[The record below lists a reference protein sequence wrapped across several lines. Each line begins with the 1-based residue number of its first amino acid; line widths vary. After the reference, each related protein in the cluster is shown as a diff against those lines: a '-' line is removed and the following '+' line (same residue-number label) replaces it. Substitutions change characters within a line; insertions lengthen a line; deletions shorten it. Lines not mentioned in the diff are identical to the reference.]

1 MRKVH
6 TLKEAAAATGLAE
19 WELRQGAKSGKYPAM
34 RAGGPKGKLLF
45 DVELL
50 EQAITRI
57 MLSNTLPAAENQP
70 GTIRP
75 VRIAK

>member
-1 MRKVH
+1 MRKVL
-6 TLKEAAAATGLAE
+6 TIKEAAAATGLAE

-34 RAGGPKGKLLF
+34 RAGGPNGKFLF

-57 MLSNTLPAAENQP
+57 MLENTMPTTEARP
-70 GTIRP
+70 GVIRP
-75 VRIAK
+75 VKIKK

>member
-6 TLKEAAAATGLAE
+6 TLKEAASATGLTE

-34 RAGGPKGKLLF
+34 RAGGSNGKLLF

-50 EQAITRI
+50 EQAII
-57 MLSNTLPAAENQP
+57 QHMMANTLPTAVTQS

-75 VRIAK
+75 VRIAE